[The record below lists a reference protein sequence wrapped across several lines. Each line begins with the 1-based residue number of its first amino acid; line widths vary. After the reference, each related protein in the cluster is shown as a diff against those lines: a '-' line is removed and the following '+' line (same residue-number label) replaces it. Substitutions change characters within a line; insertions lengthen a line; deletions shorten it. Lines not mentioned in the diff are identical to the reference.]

1 MIDWRKQKRDAR
13 TWMLGSIGIFSIIML
28 VWFSN
33 ALIPLFAALII
44 GYLLDPLVDRLVK
57 VGMPRFLSV
66 ALVMIGSVLLIGLIT
81 FAILPTVIEQ
91 LNQLANQVP
100 GLIQQ
105 VTIWVAEL
113 QARLPEFISA
123 ENFQSFLDRLQI
135 QLESLLGG
143 LITFLLALAG
153 GTIGGIVNAVI
164 VIFLVFFL
172 LKDRDAIWIYLLRL
186 FPFLWNKTVVA
197 VLADIDRQMGKF
209 IKGKFI
215 VVFLLF
221 ILSTIVFWII
231 GLDFFLLLGIMTGLS
246 TFIPYIGATV
256 VGVPVVAA
264 ALIQWGT
271 FGKALLVFG
280 AYMLVQI
287 VDGNYMTPV
296 IIGRETNI
304 HPIGI
309 IFTIVICGSLWG
321 FWGVVFAV
329 PVAVIVKSVLDVL
342 YFPALEDPPGKRVE
356 EDMTELTGA

>member
-1 MIDWRKQKRDAR
+1 MIDWRKHIRDPK
-13 TWMLGSIGIFSIIML
+13 TWMLGSIGIFSFIM
-28 VWFSN
+28 VVFYSS
-33 ALIPLFAALII
+33 ALIPLFSAMVI

-57 VGMPRFLSV
+57 VGIPRILSV
-66 ALVMIGSVLLIGLIT
+66 ALVMTGSVLLIGLIT

-123 ENFQSFLDRLQI
+123 ESFQSFLDRLQI
-135 QLESLLGG
+135 ALESLLGRS
-143 LITFLLALAG
+143 ITFLLALAG

-172 LKDRDAIWIYLLRL
+172 LKDRDAIWIFLLRL

-221 ILSTIVFWII
+221 LLSTIVFKIY

-264 ALIQWGT
+264 AFIQWGT
-271 FGKALLVFG
+271 FGKALLTFG
-280 AYMLVQI
+280 VYTAIQI

-309 IFTIVICGSLWG
+309 IFAIVICGTVWG

-329 PVAVIVKSVLDVL
+329 PAAVVVKSILDVL
-342 YFPALEDPPGKRVE
+342 YFPSLEDAPRSRTE
-356 EDMTELTGA
+356 SDRTELTGA